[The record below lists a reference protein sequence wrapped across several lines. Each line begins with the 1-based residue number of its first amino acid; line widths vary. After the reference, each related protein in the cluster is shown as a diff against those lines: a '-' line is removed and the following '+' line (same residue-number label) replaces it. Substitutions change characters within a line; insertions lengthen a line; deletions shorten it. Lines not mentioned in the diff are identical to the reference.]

1 MLHSQKCLF
10 LHDEIK
16 SDLFFSFFLIIYSFY
31 NKIYMFLYEKTNYI
45 SYNINFVSN
54 LWQLNNQG

>member
-16 SDLFFSFFLIIYSFY
+16 SDLFFSFFLIIY